1 MNNLIAVSMLAAIF
15 APAAPALAQDDS
27 TPSEP
32 KFIVRA
38 GAAYLRWSESAI
50 VGVGGAAVPGGNA
63 RLSNSKGVTFDIAYF
78 VHPNI
83 SIALGLGIPPTTTL
97 SGAGTLESTGR
108 LAKIMYG
115 PAVVSVRYHYK
126 GLGPVQ
132 PYLGAGASYTM
143 IFDNKDLLLKKFGVT
158 DAVAPVLQAGVDIA
172 LTKRF
177 GVYFDAKK
185 IFAQSHAKY
194 LLPTAAGDVPGTAK
208 VVLDPLIL
216 GTGISFR
223 F

>member
-1 MNNLIAVSMLAAIF
+1 MKNFISASLLAAIF

-27 TPSEP
+27 KPPEP

-50 VGVGGAAVPGGNA
+50 VEIGGAAVPGGNA
-63 RLSNSKGVTFDIAYF
+63 RLSNNKGVTFDIAYF

-97 SGAGTLESTGR
+97 SGAGTLESTGK

-115 PAVVSVRYHYK
+115 PSVVSVRYHYK
-126 GLGPVQ
+126 GLGAFQ

-143 IFDNKDLLLKKFGVT
+143 IFNNKDLLLKKFGVT
-158 DAVAPVLQAGVDIA
+158 DAVAPVIQAGVDVAI
-172 LTKRF
+172 TKRV
-177 GVYFDAKK
+177 GVYLDAKK

-194 LLPTAAGDVPGTAK
+194 LLPTADGNVSGTAK

-216 GTGISFR
+216 GTGVSFR